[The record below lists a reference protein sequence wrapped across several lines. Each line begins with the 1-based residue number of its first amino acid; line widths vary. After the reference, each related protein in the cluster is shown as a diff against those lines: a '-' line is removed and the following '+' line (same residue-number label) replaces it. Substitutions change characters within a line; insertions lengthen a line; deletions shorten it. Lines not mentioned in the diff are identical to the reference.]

1 MAEFLDVDLKPCP
14 FCGFKPDPNDDDC
27 IYPVDAGRKI
37 WQLVCY
43 EHGGGCNA
51 EVLGSSVEDVIE
63 RWNTRVEVNN
73 GT

>member
-1 MAEFLDVDLKPCP
+1 MVEFLDVDLKPCP

-27 IYPVDAGRKI
+27 IYPGDRERTI

-43 EHGGGCNA
+43 ETGGGCA
-51 EVLGSSVEDVIE
+51 ATVLGSSVEDVIE

>member
-1 MAEFLDVDLKPCP
+1 MAKFLDADLKPCP
-14 FCGFKPDPNDDDC
+14 FCGSKLDPNDDDC
-27 IYPVDAGRKI
+27 IYPVDRERKT

-51 EVLGSSVEDVIE
+51 SVLGSSVEDVIE